1 MNDATLA
8 GIIGLND
15 SQNRPIFMPGDLNR
29 PDSIM
34 GYPVHGAQLANTGD
48 EALSIVF
55 GNLDA
60 VKVSVVA
67 PGLVVESSRDY
78 LFNKAQ
84 VAYRGHI
91 RAAAGLIDPAAV
103 KSFKGANV

>member
-1 MNDATLA
+1 MLFR
-8 GIIGLND
+8 
-15 SQNRPIFMPGDLNR
+15 S
-29 PDSIM
+29 
-34 GYPVHGAQLANTGD
+34 
-48 EALSIVF
+48 
-55 GNLDA
+55 
-60 VKVSVVA
+60 VA